1 MTNEEKDPEEEK
13 QCMRRKLQGGNA
25 INILQAMSKN
35 VSTKQ
40 EQDAIKKEK
49 EKHPDYK
56 KQHLEIKN
64 MTPN

>member
-25 INILQAMSKN
+25 INILQVMSKN

-40 EQDAIKKEK
+40 EQDAIKK